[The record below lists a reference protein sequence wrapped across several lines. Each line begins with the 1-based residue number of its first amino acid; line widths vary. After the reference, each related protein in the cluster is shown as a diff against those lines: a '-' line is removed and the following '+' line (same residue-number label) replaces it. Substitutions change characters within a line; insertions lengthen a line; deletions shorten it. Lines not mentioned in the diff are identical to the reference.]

1 MTSCTYGSNTGIK
14 EAAVVVAKHFQLSIL
29 CRTMTAFRL
38 MCSRTDINKDLKCP
52 SQIKAVR
59 SNIETMLTQPP
70 LPTVDIGEILFVN
83 KVSNT
88 LLEESMT

>member
-14 EAAVVVAKHFQLSIL
+14 EAGVVVAKHFQLSML
-29 CRTMTAFRL
+29 YRTITAIRL
-38 MCSRTDINKDLKCP
+38 TCSRTDVNKALKFP
-52 SQIKAVR
+52 SQVQGVR

-70 LPTVDIGEILFVN
+70 LPTVDNGEIFFVN
-83 KVSNT
+83 KVPNT